1 MSQASGPAGRRYE
14 SLLVIIP
21 AFNEEQSIERV
32 VQGARECAGRLAESG
47 LRLQVCVIDDGSADG
62 TAAAARRA
70 GADHVLVHRRNL
82 GCGAAVRTGLLHG
95 RNQGFG
101 IAVKLDGDGQHD
113 PADIPDLIRPILEDR
128 ADVVY
133 GNRFPRI
140 TYRMPFVRR
149 VGNAL
154 FRALMRWLTHW
165 DVKDSQPGMFAV
177 NDAYLKVSFIPGD
190 YNYTQQVLLDAYL
203 KGMRFEQTPIAFHRR
218 EAGESFISLQ
228 YPFKVLPQLP
238 DADGPGQAAPDL
250 PAGGGVL
257 RHHRRGGVRRSRWPV
272 VRRLYDQAGRE
283 HQPGAGTGHVR
294 PEHRVLRTARGARRP
309 ADLLIRRPR
318 TVAFR
323 PQQKDAILPLSLRPG
338 VRSVRDGTGVAVGGH
353 EPAAVIGSRSSTWQ
367 SHSTSPAMGSSTT
380 PADWPR
386 PGPRES

>member
-1 MSQASGPAGRRYE
+1 MTKASDPVERRYE

-21 AFNEEQSIERV
+21 AFNEEETIGRV
-32 VQGARECAGRLAESG
+32 VAGARQCAGRLTESG
-47 LRLQVCVIDDGSADG
+47 LRLQICVVDDGSADD

-203 KGMRFEQTPIAFHRR
+203 KGMRFEQTPIAFSRR
-218 EAGESFISLQ
+218 EAGSSFISLK
-228 YPFKVLPQLP
+228 YPFKVLPQILMLMVLVRPLRIFLP
-238 DADGPGQAAPDL
+238 VAAFFVITAAAVFVVEMAL
-250 PAGGGVL
+250 WFAGYTTRPVENTNLVL
-257 RHHRRGGVRRSRWPV
+257 GLAMFGLNTGFFGLLAELV
-272 VRRLYDQAGRE
+272 VRR
-283 HQPGAGTGHVR
+283 
-294 PEHRVLRTARGARRP
+294 
-309 ADLLIRRPR
+309 
-318 TVAFR
+318 
-323 PQQKDAILPLSLRPG
+323 
-338 VRSVRDGTGVAVGGH
+338 
-353 EPAAVIGSRSSTWQ
+353 
-367 SHSTSPAMGSSTT
+367 TS
-380 PADWPR
+380 
-386 PGPRES
+386 